1 VDDVDA
7 VLDSVCRSAVRLLN
21 AAPGMTRVH
30 VRSGE
35 ACIELERGAV
45 VAAAPA
51 QAAGAAGAEVIAAA
65 PDPPDP
71 GGHDV
76 RAPMVGTFYRA
87 PGPGEAPFVTEGAI
101 VEPGQQI
108 GILEAMK
115 LMNPVEADR
124 RGRVTE
130 ILVTDGTPVEYDQRL
145 LVLVD
150 VDESPGKAE

>member
-7 VLDSVCRSAVRLLN
+7 VLDSVCRSAIRLLT
-21 AAPGMTRVH
+21 AAPGTTRVH

-35 ACIELERGAV
+35 ACIEVERGGVRLVDAAPLAAV
-45 VAAAPA
+45 DVATVDAAPA
-51 QAAGAAGAEVIAAA
+51 G
-65 PDPPDP
+65 P
-71 GGHDV
+71 GETGVHHV
-76 RAPMVGTFYRA
+76 PAPMVGTFYRS
-87 PGPGEAPFVTEGAI
+87 PGPGEPPFVAEGDI

-130 ILVTDGTPVEYDQRL
+130 ILVSDGTSVEYDQRL
-145 LVLVD
+145 MVLAP
-150 VDESPGKAE
+150 VDEVG

>member
-7 VLDSVCRSAVRLLN
+7 VLDSVCRSAIRLLN

-35 ACIELERGAV
+35 ACIEMERGGAV
-45 VAAAPA
+45 VAATPVPPA
-51 QAAGAAGAEVIAAA
+51 GEAIAAA
-65 PDPPDP
+65 PVPETAPDP
-71 GGHDV
+71 DAHEV

-87 PGPGEAPFVTEGAI
+87 PGPGEAPFVSEGAI

-145 LVLVD
+145 LVLAP
-150 VDESPGKAE
+150 VDEG